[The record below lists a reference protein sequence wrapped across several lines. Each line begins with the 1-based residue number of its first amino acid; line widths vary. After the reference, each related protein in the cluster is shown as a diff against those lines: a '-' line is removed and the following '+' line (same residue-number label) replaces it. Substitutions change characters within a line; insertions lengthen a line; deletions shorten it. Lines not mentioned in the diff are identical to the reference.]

1 MPITRYLTNLIIAV
15 VLFFQ
20 AANPFLLESRSS
32 ELQIS
37 QKILFSLYFFILSS
51 KITNKYND
59 ALSIISFLTEFWI
72 ALNFF
77 FDFILFRI
85 ISILFFVVYLYSLHL
100 FKSTELPKTTGPY
113 QVGYRDFY
121 LNKGEKLIP
130 TAIFY
135 PTTEKTM
142 DIPWLTENEYISTL
156 VDASFH
162 IKLGFIL
169 NLIIKT
175 AFSFIGSIMLGVN
188 INSKI
193 IKADNYPVIIFSHG
207 LGGNR
212 HAYSVFIKELASQG
226 NIVFCTE
233 HKEKIIIVEN
243 VKNIE
248 AVMNEIKSKRWV
260 QLKERRDI
268 ISLCLDFIYDN
279 KKIDNIFG
287 EKVNLDYNKL
297 TIMGHSFGGI
307 TAIYSCFK
315 ESERIRGG
323 AMVLDPYIFPLS
335 DEYLEKKWKLPFIS
349 ISTES
354 FNKAISYGQN
364 NLKLAK
370 LFDNNENKNQAM
382 NLNYMTSS
390 HLHQCDFVYF
400 FPNAMK
406 FLGFISKHGNPH
418 EIIIYNQKLIE
429 YFHKDVIYGEKDSAV
444 VLDKINN
451 LKYNGEKIGRKRVL
465 QNEKQ

>member
-1 MPITRYLTNLIIAV
+1 MPISRSLTNLIIAF

-20 AANPFLLESRSS
+20 TTIPFIFENSS
-32 ELQIS
+32 SQFQIF

-59 ALSIISFLTEFWI
+59 ALSIISFLTEFWV

-85 ISILFFVVYLYSLHL
+85 FSTIFLVIYLYSIHL
-100 FKSTELPKTTGPY
+100 FKSTELPETKGPY

-135 PTTEKTM
+135 PTTEKTI

-156 VDASFH
+156 VDVSFH
-162 IKLGFIL
+162 MKFGFIL
-169 NLIIKT
+169 NLTIKT
-175 AFSFIGSIMLGVN
+175 AFSFIGSIMLRVN

-193 IKADNYPVIIFSHG
+193 IKAEKYPVIIFSHG

-212 HAYSVFIKELASQG
+212 HAYSVFVKELASQG

-243 VKNIE
+243 VKSIE
-248 AVMNEIKSKRWV
+248 EVADEIKSIRWV

-268 ISLCLDFIYDN
+268 ISLCLDCIYDN
-279 KKIDNIFG
+279 KKIDKIFE
-287 EKVNLDYNKL
+287 EKINLDYNKL

-315 ESERIRGG
+315 ENERIRGG
-323 AMVLDPYIFPLS
+323 AIVLDPYVFPLS
-335 DEYLEKKWKLPFIS
+335 DEYLEKKWKLPFVS
-349 ISTES
+349 ISTET
-354 FNKAISYGQN
+354 FNKAISYGHN
-364 NLKLAK
+364 NIKLAK
-370 LFDNNENKNQAM
+370 LFDNNENKNQGM
-382 NLNYMTSS
+382 NLNYLTSS

-406 FLGFISKHGNPH
+406 FLGFISKDGNPH
-418 EIIIYNQKLIE
+418 EIIVFIQKLIE
-429 YFHKDVIYGEKDSAV
+429 YFHKDVIYGEKDSTA

-451 LKYNGEKIGRKRVL
+451 LEYNGEKIGRKRIV
-465 QNEKQ
+465 QNERE